1 MSLLGDWRVAI
12 RMLRRQPGFALTV
25 VGMLSVAIGA
35 NTAIFSLIDRA
46 LLQSLPFEEPDRLVL
61 GRATFSGRINPTV
74 SGYDYYDY
82 REQSRS
88 FEAIASLGGTG
99 GRRTVL
105 VDGQPDRVDGMFVSW
120 DLFPVLR
127 VAPTLGRSFAAEDAA
142 PGRDR
147 VAIISEAY
155 WRRRFGG
162 DPGVLNRAIVVD
174 GTPMTVIGVMPP
186 RFRFLADADLWT
198 LTYRDGPLANA
209 RRFHN
214 LLLVG
219 RLAPG
224 VSLARAQA
232 EMDLVST
239 RLEQQ
244 YPDTN
249 RAKAL
254 RLTGLQEALV
264 EDVRGQLWMLMA
276 AVTLVLLMACANV
289 AGLLLARG
297 QRRMTEVAVRTA
309 IGASRATLVRQFVAE
324 SLLLA
329 LVSGAA
335 GLLVAVAVQRML
347 IRFVPVGRLG
357 ILEPGLDLPVLLFA
371 IAVSI
376 VTGLVFGVLPAVRG
390 TRVDLAPQL
399 KSGTRTTEGRAGTR
413 LRSGLVV
420 VQVALGVVLLV
431 GSSLLVRSLIRQMGV
446 DLGFDPAN
454 VLTAGIRVSEQD
466 YPDAAQRTSFFTS
479 LVDEVS
485 ALPGTQAVGL
495 ISQLPIRHPGG
506 NLYVRR
512 PGQEALSTMDRSA
525 DFRTVLPGYFASMRM
540 PLVAGRDLAES
551 DTADRPR
558 VTVISQSLATLMFP
572 GENPLGQT
580 LIVDLGEPVPHE
592 VVGVV
597 ADARLRRVRSD
608 PFHAMYMS
616 FSQAPRPAMSLV
628 MRTTGDPM
636 GLVAPL
642 RELLR
647 RKDATI
653 PLAEPST
660 MTSIVH
666 DALAEARVVTV
677 ALGMFAAVAL
687 MLSLVGLYGVLAYY
701 VGQHRH
707 ELGVRMALGAS
718 AGEVLALVLRRGMI
732 LTVAGL
738 AAGLTGAVLA
748 SGTLEALLYDTAP
761 TDPVTFVLVPVIF
774 AAVSALACLLPA
786 WRASRVNPVDAL
798 RTE

>member
-1 MSLLGDWRVAI
+1 M

-35 NTAIFSLIDRA
+35 NTALFSLIDRA
-46 LLQSLPFEEPDRLVL
+46 VLQSLPFEEPDRLVL
-61 GRATFSGRINPTV
+61 DRATFSGRINPWI

-88 FEAIASLGGTG
+88 FEALASLGGAS

-127 VAPTLGRSFAAEDAA
+127 VAPALGRAFAAQDAA

-147 VAIISEAY
+147 AAIISHAY
-155 WRRRFGG
+155 WQRRFGG
-162 DPGVLNRAIVVD
+162 TPEVLDRAIVVD
-174 GTPMTVIGVMPP
+174 GAPMTVIGVMPP

-198 LTYRDGPLANA
+198 LTYRDGPMANA

-232 EMDLVST
+232 EVDLVST

-254 RLTGLQEALV
+254 RLTGLQDALV

-297 QRRMTEVAVRTA
+297 HGRMTEVAVRTA

-347 IRFVPVGRLG
+347 LRFVPVGRLG

-371 IAVSI
+371 IAISVA
-376 VTGLVFGVLPAVRG
+376 TGLVFGVLPAVSG
-390 TRVDLAPQL
+390 TRVDVAPQL
-399 KSGTRTTEGRAGTR
+399 KSGTRTTEGRTGTR

-446 DLGFDPAN
+446 ELGFEPTN
-454 VLTAGIRVSEQD
+454 VLTAGIRVSER
-466 YPDAAQRTSFFTS
+466 PSCSRART
-479 LVDEVS
+479 
-485 ALPGTQAVGL
+485 
-495 ISQLPIRHPGG
+495 
-506 NLYVRR
+506 
-512 PGQEALSTMDRSA
+512 RSA
-525 DFRTVLPGYFASMRM
+525 RPSSSTWASRSRTRSSAWWRTHGC
-540 PLVAGRDLAES
+540 AGSGAIPSTRC
-551 DTADRPR
+551 TCRTGRPR
-558 VTVISQSLATLMFP
+558 
-572 GENPLGQT
+572 G
-580 LIVDLGEPVPHE
+580 
-592 VVGVV
+592 
-597 ADARLRRVRSD
+597 
-608 PFHAMYMS
+608 
-616 FSQAPRPAMSLV
+616 PRCSSSSGR
-628 MRTTGDPM
+628 RTTPWGWW
-636 GLVAPL
+636 
-642 RELLR
+642 R
-647 RKDATI
+647 RCESCSAARTR
-653 PLAEPST
+653 PFPSP
-660 MTSIVH
+660 SPP
-666 DALAEARVVTV
+666 R
-677 ALGMFAAVAL
+677 
-687 MLSLVGLYGVLAYY
+687 
-701 VGQHRH
+701 
-707 ELGVRMALGAS
+707 
-718 AGEVLALVLRRGMI
+718 
-732 LTVAGL
+732 
-738 AAGLTGAVLA
+738 
-748 SGTLEALLYDTAP
+748 
-761 TDPVTFVLVPVIF
+761 
-774 AAVSALACLLPA
+774 
-786 WRASRVNPVDAL
+786 
-798 RTE
+798 